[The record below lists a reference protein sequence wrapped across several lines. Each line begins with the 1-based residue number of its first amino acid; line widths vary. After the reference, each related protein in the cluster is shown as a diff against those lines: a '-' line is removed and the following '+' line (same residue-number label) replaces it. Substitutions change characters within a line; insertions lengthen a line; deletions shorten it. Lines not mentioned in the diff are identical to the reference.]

1 MRVISKNEPKQ
12 SDKNQKLKKSDDDT
26 KNKQNNLSEKKLKIH
41 NLPNI
46 IPTLSTDTL
55 IPDLK

>member
-1 MRVISKNEPKQ
+1 MFEM
-12 SDKNQKLKKSDDDT
+12 T
-26 KNKQNNLSEKKLKIH
+26 KVLQRNKQNNLSEKKLEIN